1 MISYPFPALND
12 VQQPDQLISE
22 LRFKEHLSQTIDQ
35 LRETQRLVE
44 QELAEA
50 ETALEREETVLEECK
65 QIKTVLTRKLEEVRE
80 PGAKERLSR

>member
-1 MISYPFPALND
+1 MISYPFSALND